1 MQKVKLYRYEEVNGM
16 VTITPDRR
24 DDTDLPSRMRL
35 IADESMLLTNGTKE
49 VEVVDV
55 RLDEVDLWHEV
66 NGYNE
71 ATEADYINA
80 LEDLKSLKEKANAYD
95 ILTGVS
101 E

>member
-1 MQKVKLYRYEEVNGM
+1 MKLETINGIR
-16 VTITPDRR
+16 VITPEADMWLCNENARTIS
-24 DDTDLPSRMRL
+24 DKVYLG
-35 IADESMLLTNGTKE
+35 INADENEWRDITEEEKA
-49 VEVVDV
+49 
-55 RLDEVDLWHEV
+55 RLEQLWSEETPETD
-66 NGYNE
+66 E